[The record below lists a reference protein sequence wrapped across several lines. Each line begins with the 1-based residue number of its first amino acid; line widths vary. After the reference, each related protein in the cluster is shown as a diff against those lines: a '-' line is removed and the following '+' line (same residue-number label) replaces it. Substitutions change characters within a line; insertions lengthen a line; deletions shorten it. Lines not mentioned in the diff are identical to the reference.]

1 VSSLYYFQVCS
12 KEIIAMSLRATKP
25 ASLLAV
31 TLLAAVCLSMVS
43 RLSPAQSGAPTVVV
57 HQGICDASAV
67 VDLGR
72 GRFAVADD
80 ELNLLV
86 VYQAGQGGEAIY
98 KTEVSKFLDVVKQPK
113 PEKAKKQ
120 GKRVK
125 PKNPQETKQPKVKEV
140 DMEGAARVGDT
151 IYWITSHGRK
161 KSGKA
166 AEERMQLFA
175 TTIQFSDDGLELVPT
190 GTPYND
196 LLDDLL
202 ADARYANLGLQA
214 AAEKAPKEPGGLNI
228 EAMTDHIGGSLLIG
242 FRSPLVRGQALVAT
256 LLNPHEVIEGEA
268 PRFGDPKFI
277 DLGGRGL
284 RGMSSH
290 EGTILIAANDPEG
303 DDHRPQLF
311 RWDGES
317 TNPTPLDVVD
327 FGDFNPEG
335 ITLLPDFQGGKLL
348 LLSDDGV
355 RPIGPDQC
363 PCKDLKDH
371 SQRQFRSMTVDWRD

>member
-1 VSSLYYFQVCS
+1 MTTPNTKSLA
-12 KEIIAMSLRATKP
+12 ILAM
-25 ASLLAV
+25 
-31 TLLAAVCLSMVS
+31 TLLSAACHLPPV
-43 RLSPAQSGAPTVVV
+43 RAAEPTVVI

-67 VDLGR
+67 VDLGH

-86 VYQAGQGGEAIY
+86 VYQADRPGPAIS
-98 KTEVSKFLDVVKQPK
+98 KADVSQFLDVVKPPKEKKPK
-113 PEKAKKQ
+113 PGKPAKPN
-120 GKRVK
+120 K
-125 PKNPQETKQPKVKEV
+125 PRGPKVKEV
-140 DMEGAARVGDT
+140 DMEGAARVGET
-151 IYWITSHGRK
+151 IYWISSHGRK
-161 KSGKA
+161 KSGKE

-175 TTIQFSDDGLELVPT
+175 TSIETDGDRLELVPK
-190 GTPYND
+190 GIPYND

-202 ADARYANLGLQA
+202 DDQRYASLGLRA

-228 EAMTDHIGGSLLIG
+228 EAMTDHTNGSLLIG
-242 FRSPLVRGQALVAT
+242 FRSPLVDGKALVAT
-256 LLNPHEVIEGEA
+256 LLNPHKVIEGEA
-268 PRFGDPKFI
+268 PRFGEPKFL

-311 RWDGES
+311 RWNGES
-317 TNPTPLDVVD
+317 AAPEPLNVVD

-335 ITLLPDFQGGKLL
+335 ITLLPDYQGGKLL
-348 LLSDDGV
+348 LLSDDGT
-355 RPIGPDQC
+355 RPIGPDEC

-371 SQRQFRSMTVDWRD
+371 SQREFRSMTVEFPR